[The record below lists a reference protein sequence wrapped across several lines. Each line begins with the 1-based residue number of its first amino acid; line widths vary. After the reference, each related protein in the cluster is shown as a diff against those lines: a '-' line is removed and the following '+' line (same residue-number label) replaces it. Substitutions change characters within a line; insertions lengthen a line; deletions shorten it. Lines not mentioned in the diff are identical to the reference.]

1 MNIVLRIP
9 IVRLRAP
16 KHCTKAAAVAVA
28 AGVKSAVVGEDEVR
42 EERGVLVIG
51 RPKRAA
57 MVVGERRAR
66 VPVRRRKEEI
76 P

>member
-1 MNIVLRIP
+1 MP
-9 IVRLRAP
+9 IVKLRAP

-28 AGVKSAVVGEDEVR
+28 AGVKTAEVGEDEVR
-42 EERGVLVIG
+42 EFRGVLVMG

-66 VPVRRRKEEI
+66 RPVERRKAEMRW
-76 P
+76 PV